1 MAQLFVGEKELNG
14 SKNLEVPERYSL
26 NLARITGVLLLL
38 ASIGGT
44 ASIFVGALLGTW
56 GDPNAEDHAAV
67 AFAAYQQHP
76 LIPLF
81 YYGSMIA
88 GVLFIALAPLL
99 YLNLARSQTPLKL
112 IAAIFLVLA
121 GLIQALAASRWVIML
136 PIFAQT
142 YADPKT
148 SAMTRVALD
157 VNYQAISYFL
167 GLTLGEH
174 FYNIFT
180 GGWTLLLAISLLRTR
195 GEKAWLGW
203 LGVAAGTFFLLA
215 SFEQLNF
222 SFGNFLLIFVFGGF
236 LLWLVWVVSLAVT
249 LLTTRP
255 NARFAENRT

>member
-1 MAQLFVGEKELNG
+1 
-14 SKNLEVPERYSL
+14 
-26 NLARITGVLLLL
+26 
-38 ASIGGT
+38 
-44 ASIFVGALLGTW
+44 VGALLGTW

-81 YYGSMIA
+81 YYVSMIA
-88 GVLFIALAPLL
+88 GFVFVVLAPLL

-112 IAAIFLVLA
+112 IAVIFLVLA
-121 GLIQALAASRWVIML
+121 GLVQALAASRWVIML
-136 PIFAQT
+136 PIFAQV

-148 SAMTRVALD
+148 NAITRAALD

-174 FYNIFT
+174 FYSIFT
-180 GGWTLLLAISLLRTR
+180 GSWSLLLAISLLRTP

-203 LGVAAGTFFLLA
+203 LGIAAGTFFLLA

-222 SFGNFLLIFVFGGF
+222 SFGNILLFFVFGGY
-236 LLWLVWVVSLAVT
+236 LLWVVWVVSLAVT
-249 LLTTRP
+249 LLTTRL
-255 NARFAENRT
+255 NARFTKNSI